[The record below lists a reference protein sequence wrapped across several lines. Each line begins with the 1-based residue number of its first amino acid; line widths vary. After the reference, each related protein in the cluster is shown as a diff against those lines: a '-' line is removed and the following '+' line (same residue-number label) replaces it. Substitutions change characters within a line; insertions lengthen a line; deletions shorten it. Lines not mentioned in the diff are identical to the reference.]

1 MKFLLPMLSVLSVLA
16 VLTAWGLVAAPAAL
30 AEYRAYELEIYDIY
44 DCRLN
49 KRVICRKTKLLTAMA
64 PDFYQ
69 RTHGGPYHIGV
80 LMLATWMCYGDT
92 SFYDAVCPRP
102 LPRKPRFSVGD
113 SIKIKLDRHLTE
125 GWLGNVEVA
134 YYQESVRSNVYG
146 IRFNDRR
153 GVYLR
158 YFEKDLSK
166 AGTPKPQSV
175 PPQ

>member
-1 MKFLLPMLSVLSVLA
+1 MKILWTMLA
-16 VLTAWGLVAAPAAL
+16 VLTAWGLLAAPAAL
-30 AEYRAYELEIYDIY
+30 AEYRAYELEIYDLY

-49 KRVICRKTKLLTAMA
+49 KRVTCRKTKILTGLA
-64 PDFYQ
+64 PNLYQ
-69 RTHGGPYHIGV
+69 GTHGGPYHIGV

-102 LPRKPRFSVGD
+102 GARKPRFSVGD
-113 SIKIKLDRHLTE
+113 SIKIKLDRHITE
-125 GWLGNVEVA
+125 GWVGRIELA
-134 YYQESVRSNVYG
+134 YYQQSVRSNVYG

-158 YFEKDLSK
+158 YFEKDLIK
-166 AGTPKPQSV
+166 AETPKPRSV